1 MVRDDFE
8 ACLQAYLF
16 AALLLGGLPD
26 KAGQERKEALEAAQH
41 LRDEVEPRY
50 EAAIRDER
58 RSAAEVDALKTARAR
73 LDESLRRHQLIHG

>member
-16 AALLLGGLPD
+16 AELMLGGLPE

-58 RSAAEVDALKTARAR
+58 RRKAEVDALKTARAR
-73 LDESLRRHQLIHG
+73 LDESLRRYQ